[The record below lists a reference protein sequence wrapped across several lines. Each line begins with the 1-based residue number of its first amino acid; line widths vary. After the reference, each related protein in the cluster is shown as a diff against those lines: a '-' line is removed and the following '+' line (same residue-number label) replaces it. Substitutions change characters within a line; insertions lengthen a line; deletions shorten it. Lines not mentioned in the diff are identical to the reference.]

1 MFAYRIVWEDEANA
15 REVEIFVDYTL
26 QAGVVQVEA
35 IRPTKV
41 TLYDAARQQVARVL
55 EVWTET
61 GRRVLTRAYL
71 TSRDSL
77 QTLSEEIRAEHALRD
92 EAFAAEAAL

>member
-1 MFAYRIVWEDEANA
+1 MFAYRIVWEDELNA
-15 REVEIFVDYTL
+15 REVEILVDYTSE
-26 QAGVVQVEA
+26 AGLVHIEA

-41 TLYDAARQQVARVL
+41 TLYDAARREVARVL
-55 EVWTET
+55 DVYTET

-77 QTLSEEIRAEHALRD
+77 QTLAEEIRAAHDLR
-92 EAFAAEAAL
+92 EAALTASV